1 MLHPA
6 TLKPD
11 FAQAL
16 NHAVRR
22 VSVSALVIRSV
33 PQPTRPVPRY
43 LRLCFVGSTKTSK
56 TLPAKDNCREYVLG
70 VAATFFVFPVI
81 RPITGKIGSFRPDHD
96 SFVTRPS
103 GCRHRANRIAKRLL
117 RRGYFAAI

>member
-6 TLKPD
+6 ALKPD

-22 VSVSALVIRSV
+22 VSVTVSVIRSV
-33 PQPTRPVPRY
+33 PLSPRPVPR
-43 LRLCFVGSTKTSK
+43 RAALCFVGAIETGKHLSV
-56 TLPAKDNCREYVLG
+56 KDNHHRHG
-70 VAATFFVFPVI
+70 WMRVANFFVFPVI
-81 RPITGKIGSFRPDHD
+81 AAITGKTGPYRPDHD
-96 SFVTRPS
+96 SFVTRRS

>member
-6 TLKPD
+6 ALKPD

-22 VSVSALVIRSV
+22 VSVPVSVIRSV
-33 PQPTRPVPRY
+33 LLSPRPVPWRAP
-43 LRLCFVGSTKTSK
+43 LCFVGSTEAGKHLSV
-56 TLPAKDNCREYVLG
+56 KDNHHGHGWMR
-70 VAATFFVFPVI
+70 VANFFVSPVI
-81 RPITGKIGSFRPDHD
+81 RPITGKIGPSHPDHD
-96 SFVTRPS
+96 SFVTRRS
-103 GCRHRANRIAKRLL
+103 SCRHRANRIAKRLL